1 MLPLTITQEQKE
13 AILKDFQL
21 YLQTISPSNGK
32 VDYTAP
38 WSKFL
43 PKTADLKA
51 TVVYTIEA
59 YMQIKS
65 LVSHCTDEVGWH
77 GIATREGEGKYK
89 IHEIFTYPQTVT
101 GATISCDA
109 DAYAMWNMGLE
120 DEVVNNTRYHGHSHV
135 NMGTTPSGVDAQFRQ
150 DILTK
155 LQNDEFYIFQIFNK
169 AGSIHHT
176 IYDLAINTCFEDKDV
191 TVAIEYKDKYMG
203 NWIEEQM
210 TLVKKYEAKFQPW
223 NGGQQTSFVT
233 HPTTPAEKEDDDKLV
248 DWKKAVFGN
257 RKKLPTKEYDAR
269 MRRWVVTSP
278 YGSKCYYATEPEGEF
293 ANESK

>member
-13 AILKDFQL
+13 AVLKDFQL

-43 PKTADLKA
+43 PIQAGEKA
-51 TVVYTIEA
+51 ILDYSMKA

-65 LVSHCTDEVGWH
+65 LVSRCTDEVGWH
-77 GIATREGEGKYK
+77 GLAYRTPHGYRIE
-89 IHEIFTYPQTVT
+89 EIFTYPQTVT

-109 DAYAMWNMGLE
+109 DAYAMWNMTQD
-120 DEVVNNTRYHGHSHV
+120 DETVNNTRYHGHSHV

-155 LQNDEFYIFQIFNK
+155 LQKDEFYIFQIFNK

-176 IYDLAINTCFEDKDV
+176 IYDLAKNTCYEDKDV
-191 TVAIEYKDKYMG
+191 IYRIEFEGGFMDD
-203 NWIEEQM
+203 WLDAQ
-210 TLVKKYEAKFQPW
+210 LSHVKKYEAKFQPW

-233 HPTTPAEKEDDDKLV
+233 RPTTPAEKNDDDELV

-278 YGSKCYYATEPEGEF
+278 YGSKCYYATEPKGEF

>member
-1 MLPLTITQEQKE
+1 M
-13 AILKDFQL
+13 
-21 YLQTISPSNGK
+21 
-32 VDYTAP
+32 YTM
-38 WSKFL
+38 
-43 PKTADLKA
+43 
-51 TVVYTIEA
+51 EA
-59 YMQIKS
+59 YVQIKS
-65 LVSHCTDEVGWH
+65 LVSRCTDEVGWH

-109 DAYAMWNMGLE
+109 DAYAMWNMSLE

-155 LQNDEFYIFQIFNK
+155 LQPDEFYIFQIFNK

-191 TVAIEYKDKYMG
+191 TIAIEYKNEHIED
-203 NWIEEQM
+203 WINKQM
-210 TLVKKYEAKFQPW
+210 SHVKKYEAKFQPW
-223 NGGQQTSFVT
+223 NGGHQTSF
-233 HPTTPAEKEDDDKLV
+233 TTPVEEKEDKLV
-248 DWKKAVFGN
+248 DWKNAIMGN
-257 RKKLPTKEYDAR
+257 RRKLPTKEYDAR

-278 YGSKCYYATEPEGEF
+278 YGSKCYYATEPKGEF